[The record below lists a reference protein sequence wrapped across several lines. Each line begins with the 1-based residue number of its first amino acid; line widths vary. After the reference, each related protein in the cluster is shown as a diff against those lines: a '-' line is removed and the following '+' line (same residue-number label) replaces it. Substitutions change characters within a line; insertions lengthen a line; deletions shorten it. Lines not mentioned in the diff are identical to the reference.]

1 MSKKTTK
8 RAATRAGDGALKVLT
23 VILAVVLV
31 IMIIITV
38 VKVKTS
44 FSDYTSTPNEILRS
58 VNNGY
63 YPETVTEMYDNIVLG
78 KTVESDAD
86 YTAPYALLSYYE
98 AESYYVGYTKAA
110 EQAAKSGDK
119 EYEESL
125 RAKASEYQ
133 AEMEAARSEIGEL
146 DFMTEDIDELFS

>member
-63 YPETVTEMYDNIVLG
+63 YPETVTEMYDNISLG

-98 AESYYVGYTKAA
+98 AKSYYVGYTKAA
-110 EQAAKSGDK
+110 EQAAKAGDK
-119 EYEESL
+119 EYEAAL

-133 AEMEAARSEIGEL
+133 AEMEATRSEIGEL